1 MARAKTFM
9 KAFLFRLPPALI
21 KEFEETAKATGRT
34 RQEAMIEA
42 INQWLNNQ

>member
-1 MARAKTFM
+1 M
-9 KAFLFRLPPALI
+9 KAFLFRLPPKLVE
-21 KEFEETAKATGRT
+21 EFEEIAKLTGVT